1 MKARELL
8 NKTSRYLY
16 FVFLVLLMNPIDLF
30 CQEEP
35 KKIEILN
42 ANSLEYNKK
51 VNPNVRRF
59 IGNVIFEHNE
69 SVMYCDSAYSYTNQ
83 NRIDAFGNVHIER
96 GDSLHVYGDF
106 LSYNGNANFGK
117 LRQNVK
123 LEDPEAQVL
132 TDSLDFYTEK
142 DYAYYFNG
150 GKIISEDKT
159 ITSKTGHYY
168 SDEKMAYFK
177 TNVKVVS
184 PDYTVE
190 ADTLNYDTKNEIAYF
205 DGPTNIYSD
214 TSRLYCENGWYK
226 TTTNEFLF
234 TKNARYQKK
243 ERILKGDTLY
253 YNDPEGLGVI
263 RKNAEI
269 IDTSRNI
276 ILRGHYSEY
285 TEEPAEAFLTDSALM
300 IQVDKE
306 KDSLFLH
313 ADTLK
318 SHYDSTETYRIFK
331 AYFKVKFFKTN
342 LQGKC
347 DSLAYN
353 LQDSTIRMYY
363 NPVIWSDSNQI
374 YADFVTIYL
383 KDDEVNR
390 FNLENNSFIVSRQAD
405 NKFNQIKGKN
415 MIGYVENNK
424 IQQVD
429 VEGNGQTIYYTKDKN
444 EIVGVNKALCSNL
457 IIKLRDNEVTR
468 INMVKS
474 PEGIL
479 YPLGNLKET
488 RLDGF
493 KWLEKERPLSKD
505 DIYIWNNK

>member
-1 MKARELL
+1 MRYCCLL
-8 NKTSRYLY
+8 ALT
-16 FVFLVLLMNPIDLF
+16 ILF
-30 CQEEP
+30 NSIALTAQQEP
-35 KKIEILN
+35 KKIKILN
-42 ANSLEYNKK
+42 SNTLEYNKNI
-51 VNPNVRRF
+51 NPNVRRF

-106 LSYNGNANFGK
+106 LSYNGNTNFGK
-117 LRQNVK
+117 LRKNVQ
-123 LEDPEAQVL
+123 LQDPEARVL
-132 TDSLDFYTEK
+132 TDSLNFYAEQ

-150 GKIISEDKT
+150 GTIISEDKT
-159 ITSKTGHYY
+159 ITSTTGHYY
-168 SDEKMAYFK
+168 SNEKMAYFK
-177 TNVKVVS
+177 KDVRVES
-184 PDYTVE
+184 PDYIVE
-190 ADTLNYDTKNEIAYF
+190 ADTLNYDTENEIAYF
-205 DGPTNIYSD
+205 NGPTNIHND

-226 TTTNEFLF
+226 TNSNEFLF

-253 YNDPEGLGVI
+253 YNDPKGLGVI
-263 RKNAEI
+263 KKNAEI

-285 TEEPAEAFLTDSALM
+285 SEEPAKAFLTDSALM
-300 IQVDKE
+300 IQIDKE

-318 SHYDSTETYRIFK
+318 SHYDSTETYRIFR

-347 DSLAYN
+347 DSLSYS
-353 LQDSTIRMYY
+353 LEDSTIRMYY

-374 YADFVTIYL
+374 YADHITIHL
-383 KDDEVNR
+383 KNDEVNQ
-390 FNLENNSFIVSRQAD
+390 FDLESNSFIVSRQD
-405 NKFNQIKGKN
+405 NNKFNQIKGKN
-415 MIGYVENNK
+415 MIGYVQNNK
-424 IQQVD
+424 IKRVD

-444 EIVGVNKALCSNL
+444 KIVGVNKALCSNL
-457 IIKLRDNEVTR
+457 IIKLENNEVSR

-474 PEGIL
+474 PEGVL

-488 RLDGF
+488 KLDGF
-493 KWLEKERPLSKD
+493 KWLENERPRSKD
-505 DIYIWNNK
+505 DIYDW